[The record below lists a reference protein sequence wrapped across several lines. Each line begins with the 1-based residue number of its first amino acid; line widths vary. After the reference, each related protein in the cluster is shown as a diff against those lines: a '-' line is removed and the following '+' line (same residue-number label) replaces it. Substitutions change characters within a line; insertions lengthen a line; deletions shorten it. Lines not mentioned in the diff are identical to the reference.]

1 MPKKFDY
8 IFVLKVLI
16 IEALTT
22 VAAMF
27 AFALV
32 LYFLE
37 GGYQF
42 SPLFATI
49 SLGIGCFFASLYAA
63 TKNGQNGLL
72 IGAIIGGVTFIMV
85 TLVGLMGSKEI
96 FTLNTLFRLIILML
110 LSLIGG
116 VLGVN
121 SKQNQKLI

>member
-1 MPKKFDY
+1 MPKKIDY
-8 IFVLKVLI
+8 IFLLKVLI

-22 VAAMF
+22 VAVMF

-37 GGYQF
+37 GGFQF

-49 SLGIGCFFASLYAA
+49 SLGLGCFLSSLYAA
-63 TKNGQNGLL
+63 GKIGQKGLL
-72 IGAIIGGVTFIMV
+72 IGAIIGGVTFIIV

-96 FTLNTLFRLIILML
+96 FTLNTLFRFIILML
-110 LSLIGG
+110 LSFIGG

-121 SKQNQKLI
+121 SKQNQKYI